1 MQDSWLFSGSLRE
14 NIAIGAPRASD
25 AEILRAAQIAG
36 VDSFVAHLP
45 QGYDFVVGERGEG
58 LSGGQRQAVA
68 LARALL
74 NDPPVL
80 LLDEPTS
87 AMDTMTETGLIT
99 RLTPVVAGRTLLV
112 VTHRPSLLR
121 LVDRVIVVQEGRI
134 TADGPRDN
142 VLGTE
147 WQKAT

>member
-1 MQDSWLFSGSLRE
+1 
-14 NIAIGAPRASD
+14 
-25 AEILRAAQIAG
+25 
-36 VDSFVAHLP
+36 
-45 QGYDFVVGERGEG
+45 
-58 LSGGQRQAVA
+58 
-68 LARALL
+68 
-74 NDPPVL
+74 
-80 LLDEPTS
+80 
-87 AMDTMTETGLIT
+87 
-99 RLTPVVAGRTLLV
+99 LV